1 MENNLGVIL
10 IFVHLTLAACYSVII
25 YLKKSYLR
33 TDFILVIFLIP
44 ITGILAALIVELVN
58 YFNLEDTIKV
68 ELPELTLGDDTYWKS
83 IKGSTEDRD
92 LIPLEEA
99 IFINDTQVRRRLVLD
114 TLYDDP
120 MKYLDVLLTARYNDD
135 VETAHYA
142 TTTISK
148 AQRDFQ
154 LKIQE
159 YLVHIEE
166 ESEDIRALDELIDLL
181 GAYIDS
187 GLLEDYLLTRQ
198 RIQYGILLDKKLSVV
213 GKDKDTLIKKLR
225 NNLAMK
231 DYGSAEEISEMLK
244 NYWYDDEQ
252 TWIEALRV
260 SVEGRDRKKLKETIL
275 EIEIANVDWTNYGRQ
290 QLAQWV
296 KV

>member
-1 MENNLGVIL
+1 
-10 IFVHLTLAACYSVII
+10 
-25 YLKKSYLR
+25 
-33 TDFILVIFLIP
+33 
-44 ITGILAALIVELVN
+44 
-58 YFNLEDTIKV
+58 
-68 ELPELTLGDDTYWKS
+68 
-83 IKGSTEDRD
+83 
-92 LIPLEEA
+92 
-99 IFINDTQVRRRLVLD
+99 
-114 TLYDDP
+114 

-198 RIQYGILLDKKLSVV
+198 RIQYGILLDKKLSIV

-260 SVEGRDRKKLKETIL
+260 SVEGRDRNKLKETIL

>member
-1 MENNLGVIL
+1 MANGLGFIL
-10 IFVHLTLAACYSVII
+10 LFTHLILASVYSLLI
-25 YLKKSYLR
+25 YFKKSYLR
-33 TDFILVIFLIP
+33 TDFILIIFLIP
-44 ITGILAALIVELVN
+44 VIGILAAFIVELVN
-58 YFNLEDTIKV
+58 YLNLEDTIKV
-68 ELPELTLGDDTYWKS
+68 ELPELTLGDDSYWKS

-99 IFINDTQVRRRLVLD
+99 IFINDTQVRRKLVLD

-120 MKYLDVLLTARYNDD
+120 MKYLDILLTARYNDD

-159 YLVHIEE
+159 YLVQIE
-166 ESEDIRALDELIDLL
+166 SNPDDIQTLDKLIDLL
-181 GAYIDS
+181 GEYINS
-187 GLLEDYLLTRQ
+187 GLLEDYLLARQ
-198 RIQYGILLDKKLSVV
+198 RIQYGILLDKKISMV

-225 NNLAMK
+225 NNLALK
-231 DYGSAEEISEMLK
+231 DYGSAEEISEILK

-275 EIEIANVDWTNYGRQ
+275 EIELANVDWTNYGRQ